1 MALVSSPATS
11 ASRRA
16 SLPEGTI
23 PVGIAL
29 LVAGFATYAFF
40 KIGKIAL
47 GGDAEFQPISSL
59 WFAVFALAPGF
70 FLPLEQELGRA
81 LSYRRAL
88 QQGGQPVVGRVVRLA
103 IAIVILVLIAILGLS
118 ALITRAYFDGDWWLL
133 FALATGFVAYAP
145 AHVARGICSGS
156 GRFRSYAIIIGSDGV
171 VRIIACVI
179 LALLGVTHT
188 APYAFLVA
196 LSPLAAVVAVGM
208 RGQLATDPG
217 PAAPWNEVTQNL
229 GWLLIGTTFSAA
241 LLNAGPVA
249 AKLLASDDQHAAV
262 NQFAYGVLLARIPLF
277 LFQAVQAAL
286 LPRLARL
293 AARGELDEFRAG
305 LRRLLVLVT
314 IIGAIGTI
322 GALVLGAPIV
332 DLVYGADLSG
342 RTMAML
348 ALSSAI
354 YMGAIA
360 TSQAVVALRGHAQVA
375 FGWILAMTAFLLSL
389 WLGGDDLFLRIEVAL
404 VISSLTALVS
414 FSLAYRWRISI
425 VQPAFAGDVGPLPE
439 LPLET

>member
-11 ASRRA
+11 AHRRA
-16 SLPEGTI
+16 PLPEGTV

-29 LVAGFATYAFF
+29 LVAGTATYAFF
-40 KIGKIAL
+40 KIGKVAL
-47 GGDAEFQPISSL
+47 GGDAEFNPISSL
-59 WFAVFALAPGF
+59 WFATFALAPGF

-81 LSYRRAL
+81 LAHRKAL
-88 QQGGQPVVGRVVRLA
+88 HQGGQPVVGRVVRLA
-103 IAIVILVLIAILGLS
+103 IAIVLLVLVAILALS
-118 ALITRAYFDGDWWLL
+118 TVITEAYFDGNWWM
-133 FALATGFVAYAP
+133 FAALATAFVAYAP
-145 AHVARGICSGS
+145 AHLARGICSGS
-156 GRFRSYAIIIGSDGV
+156 GRFTSYAVVIGSDGI
-171 VRIIACVI
+171 VRITLCVM

-188 APYAFLVA
+188 APYAFSVA
-196 LSPLAAVVAVGM
+196 LSPLVAVVAVGM

-217 PAAPWNEVTQNL
+217 PPAPWNEVTQNL
-229 GWLLIGTTFSAA
+229 GWLLVGTVFSAA

-249 AKLLASDDQHAAV
+249 AKLLADDDQHDLV
-262 NQFAYGVLLARIPLF
+262 TQFAYGVLLARIPLF

-293 AARGELDEFRAG
+293 AARGDFVEFRYG
-305 LRRLLVLVT
+305 LRRLLVLVA
-314 IIGAIGTI
+314 IIGVVGTL

-375 FGWILAMTAFLLSL
+375 FGWIFAVTAFLLTL
-389 WLGGDDLFLRIEVAL
+389 WLGGDDLFRRIEIALVASSLAALASFSVAL
-404 VISSLTALVS
+404 K
-414 FSLAYRWRISI
+414 WRLSI
-425 VQPAFAGDVGPLPE
+425 AQPAAAGPVGPLPE

>member
-11 ASRRA
+11 APRRA
-16 SLPEGTI
+16 PLPEGTI

-59 WFAVFALAPGF
+59 WFATFALAPGF

-81 LSYRRAL
+81 LSHRKAL
-88 QQGGQPVVGRVVRLA
+88 HQGGHPVVGRIVRLA
-103 IAIVILVLIAILGLS
+103 IAIVVLVLVAILAFS
-118 ALITRAYFDGDWWLL
+118 PLITEAYFDGDWWLL
-133 FALATGFVAYAP
+133 AALATGFVAYAP

-156 GRFRSYAIIIGSDGV
+156 GRFNSYAVIIGSDGI
-171 VRIIACVI
+171 VRIIACII
-179 LALLGVTHT
+179 LAVLGVTHT

-196 LSPLAAVVAVGM
+196 LSPLAAVVVVGM
-208 RGQLATDPG
+208 RGRLATDPG
-217 PAAPWNEVTQNL
+217 PPAPWNEVTQNL
-229 GWLLIGTTFSAA
+229 GWLLVGTVFSAT

-249 AKLLASDDQHAAV
+249 AKLLADESQHAAV

-293 AARGELDEFRAG
+293 AARGELVEFRAG
-305 LRRLLVLVT
+305 LRRLLVLVA
-314 IIGAIGTI
+314 IIGVTGTV

-360 TSQAVVALRGHAQVA
+360 TSQAVVALHGHAQVA
-375 FGWILAMTAFLLSL
+375 FGWIFAVTAFLIAL
-389 WLGGDDLFLRIEVAL
+389 WLGGDELFRRIEIAL
-404 VISSLTALVS
+404 VVSSLAALVS
-414 FSLAYRWRISI
+414 FTIALKWRLSI
-425 VQPAFAGDVGPLPE
+425 AQPAAVGDVGPLPE
-439 LPLET
+439 MPLET

>member
-1 MALVSSPATS
+1 V
-11 ASRRA
+11 
-16 SLPEGTI
+16 

-29 LVAGFATYAFF
+29 LVAGLATYAFF

-59 WFAVFALAPGF
+59 WFATFALAPGF

-81 LSYRRAL
+81 LSHRRAL
-88 QQGGQPVVGRVVRLA
+88 HQGGHPVVGRIVRLA
-103 IAIVILVLIAILGLS
+103 IAIVVLVLLAILALS
-118 ALITRAYFDGDWWLL
+118 PLIVSAYFDGDWWLL
-133 FALATGFVAYAP
+133 AALAAGFVAYAP

-156 GRFRSYAIIIGSDGV
+156 GRFNSYAVIIGSDGV
-171 VRIIACVI
+171 VRIIACVV

-208 RGQLATDPG
+208 RGRLQTDPG
-217 PAAPWNEVTQNL
+217 PQAPWNEVTQNL
-229 GWLLIGTTFSAA
+229 GWLLVGTTFSAA

-305 LRRLLVLVT
+305 LRRLLVLV
-314 IIGAIGTI
+314 GAIGVIGTL
-322 GALVLGAPIV
+322 GALVLGAPV
-332 DLVYGADLSG
+332 VNLFYGADLTG

-360 TSQAVVALRGHAQVA
+360 TSQAVVALNGHAQVA
-375 FGWILAMTAFLLSL
+375 FGWIFAVTAFLITL
-389 WLGGDDLFLRIEVAL
+389 WLGGDDLFRRIEIAL
-404 VISSLTALVS
+404 VVSSLAALLS
-414 FSLAYRWRISI
+414 FSIALKWRFSLAE
-425 VQPAFAGDVGPLPE
+425 PAALDAVGPLPE
-439 LPLET
+439 MPLET